1 MGQPTDEYFHLRRRN
16 KSAVP
21 VTAGRCLTAALDK
34 KRDERLENDILLQY
48 LYEVGKR
55 TTGLQGQ
62 PESKRPP
69 REFLASYNINHP
81 QFSKGQRLFINE
93 LCNMYSVTPLKQ
105 SKQDQYIKLFKN
117 QTDAGK
123 STKKSYF

>member
-1 MGQPTDEYFHLRRRN
+1 M
-16 KSAVP
+16 SS
-21 VTAGRCLTAALDK
+21 GRCLTASLDK
-34 KRDERLENDILLQY
+34 KQEERLENDILLQY

-55 TTGLQGQ
+55 TTGLQGTV
-62 PESKRPP
+62 ENKRPP

-93 LCNMYSVTPLKQ
+93 LCGMYSVTPLKQ

-117 QTDAGK
+117 QADAGK
-123 STKKSYF
+123 